1 MENPQQIL
9 QTFRSELSQAHGPAE
24 LRELRVKYLGKKS
37 ELKNAL
43 KNLREVP
50 AEERAEEEREAT
62 GERVDVEPRVD
73 ELLLR
78 LFP

>member
-9 QTFRSELSQAHGPAE
+9 QTFQSELAVSHSPAE

-50 AEERAEEEREAT
+50 ADERADVARQLNEAQATIERQRT
-62 GERVDVEPRVD
+62 S
-73 ELLLR
+73 
-78 LFP
+78 

>member
-1 MENPQQIL
+1 MENPSQIL
-9 QTFRSELSQAHGPAE
+9 QTFRGELGQARSLVE

-50 AEERAEEEREAT
+50 AESA
-62 GERVDVEPRVD
+62 PKS
-73 ELLLR
+73 
-78 LFP
+78 PSS